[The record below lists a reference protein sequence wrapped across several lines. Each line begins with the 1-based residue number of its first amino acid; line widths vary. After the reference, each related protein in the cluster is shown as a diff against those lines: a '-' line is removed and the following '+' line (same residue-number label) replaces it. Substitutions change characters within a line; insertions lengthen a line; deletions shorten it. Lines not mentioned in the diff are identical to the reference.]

1 MPALTGASAGGRLM
15 AAGLLLAF
23 AAAAN
28 AAEVRIDR
36 RYYAVTGKDRA
47 GVAAAVRFN
56 GPRGG
61 SAFGLAFIDFSPEWK
76 VEFRGASCR
85 VVAADV
91 GLDISII
98 LPRWEGRETAPPAV
112 AAHAR
117 RFERAIER
125 HEMQH
130 VAIARRYA
138 AEMRNRLLRLPA
150 RAQCHEVRAAG
161 KAAIEEVKRRHLAAQ
176 RRFDAGSHKGLKRLL

>member
-125 HEMQH
+125 HEM
-130 VAIARRYA
+130 
-138 AEMRNRLLRLPA
+138 
-150 RAQCHEVRAAG
+150 
-161 KAAIEEVKRRHLAAQ
+161 
-176 RRFDAGSHKGLKRLL
+176 